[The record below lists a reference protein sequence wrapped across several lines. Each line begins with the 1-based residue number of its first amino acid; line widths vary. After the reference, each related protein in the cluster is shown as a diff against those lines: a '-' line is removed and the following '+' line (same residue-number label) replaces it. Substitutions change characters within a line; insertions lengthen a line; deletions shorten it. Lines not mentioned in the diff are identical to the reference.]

1 MRIRFRLRTLLL
13 SAAALAVPLRWCGRH
28 HALDRQFED
37 RIAAIERLGG
47 RVMFDAVDE
56 SLGIDDRLWR
66 VFGGYDQRGR
76 SASVI
81 FPGDSRLDD
90 DKLGKL
96 DLTSFPCLAGLDLD
110 GCHVGDQSIANFG
123 ALSELEELSLAGT
136 GISDRS
142 LKVVA
147 QLTHLEVLDLNG
159 TAVTDAGLREL
170 TTLKRLEVLSV
181 RDTRVTRAA
190 IAELRARCHRRSS
203 TTTQNPETY
212 ATA

>member
-13 SAAALAVPLRWCGRH
+13 SAAALAVPLRWFGWQ
-28 HALDRQFED
+28 HARDQQFND
-37 RIAAIERLGG
+37 HIAAIERLGG
-47 RVMFDAVDE
+47 QVMFDSLDE

-66 VFGGYDQRGR
+66 VLGGDDQRGR

-81 FPGDSRLDD
+81 FSGDNRLDD

-96 DLTSFPCLAGLDLD
+96 DLISFPCLAGLDLD
-110 GCHVGDQSIANFG
+110 GCHVGDQSIARFR
-123 ALSELEELSLAGT
+123 ALSELKELSLAGT

-170 TTLKRLEVLSV
+170 KPLKRLEVLWV
-181 RDTRVTRAA
+181 RDTKVTRAA
-190 IAELRARCHRRSS
+190 ISELRAALS
-203 TTTQNPETY
+203 ETLINHN
-212 ATA
+212 AKH